1 MQMTQI
7 DRLTIRVGATIRE
20 AMEAIQAGA
29 VEICLVVD
37 DDRRLVGVV
46 TDGDVRR
53 ALLAGRSLGSPV
65 DACLNAQFH
74 AVGEDVGRAEA
85 LDLMLARAFTQV
97 PIVDREG
104 RLVGLHLLR
113 EVVGPNI
120 RPNRALIMAGGQG
133 VRLRPITEHV
143 PKPMIAVAGRPILE
157 RLVLHLLS
165 YGVRQMHIA
174 INYKGEMIERH
185 FGDGS
190 RFGCRIDY
198 IRETEPL
205 GTGGALTLLDPP
217 DHPMLVLNGDLVTQ
231 MNVARLLEAHDAS
244 GAHATIGV
252 REYSVT
258 VPFGVIS
265 VDELGR
271 LAAMREK
278 PTEVFLIN
286 AGVYVV
292 SPECWTGFTRGT
304 PMTMPDLLMKQ
315 MEAGTPP
322 GVFVIEEDWVDVGRH
337 EDLQRARGQVATP

>member
-1 MQMTQI
+1 MAVGAYGEAVMQMTQI
-7 DRLTIRVGATIRE
+7 DRLTIRAGATILE

-37 DDRRLVGVV
+37 ADRRLVGVV

-53 ALLAGRSLGSPV
+53 ALLAGRLLGSPI
-65 DACLNAQFH
+65 DACLNTQFH
-74 AVGEDVGRAEA
+74 AVGMDVGRAEA
-85 LDLMLARAFTQV
+85 LDLMLARGFTQV
-97 PIVDREG
+97 PILDRDG
-104 RLVGLHLLR
+104 CLVGLHLLR
-113 EVVGPNI
+113 
-120 RPNRALIMAGGQG
+120 
-133 VRLRPITEHV
+133 V

-165 YGVRQMHIA
+165 YGIRRMHIA

-185 FGDGS
+185 FGDGT

-217 DHPMLVLNGDLVTQ
+217 EHPMLVLNGDLVTQ
-231 MNVARLLEAHDAS
+231 LNVARLLDAHDAS
-244 GAHATIGV
+244 GARATIGV

-258 VPFGVIS
+258 IPYGVVG
-265 VDELGR
+265 VDERGC

-292 SPECWTGFTRGT
+292 SPECWTGLDRGN
-304 PMTMPDLLMKQ
+304 PMTMPELLLKQ

-337 EDLQRARGQVATP
+337 EDLQRARGQVAAP

>member
-7 DRLTIRVGATIRE
+7 DRLTIRVGATIHE

-29 VEICLVVD
+29 VETCLVVD
-37 DDRRLVGVV
+37 ADRRLVGVV

-53 ALLAGRSLGSPV
+53 ALLAGCSLGSPV
-65 DACLNAQFH
+65 DACLNTAFH

-85 LDLMLARAFTQV
+85 LDVMLARAFTQV
-97 PIVDREG
+97 PIVDRDG

-113 EVVGPNI
+113 EVVGPQV

-133 VRLRPITEHV
+133 VRLRPITEQV
-143 PKPMIAVAGRPILE
+143 PKPMIAVAGRPSLE

-165 YGVRQMHIA
+165 YGVRHMHMA

-185 FGDGS
+185 FGDGG
-190 RFGCRIDY
+190 RFGCRIEY
-198 IRETEPL
+198 MRETEPL
-205 GTGGALTLLDPP
+205 GTGGALTLLEPP
-217 DHPMLVLNGDLVTQ
+217 EHPMLVLNGDLVTQ
-231 MNVARLLEAHDAS
+231 VNIARLLEAHEAS
-244 GAHATIGV
+244 GAPATIGA
-252 REYSVT
+252 REYPVT
-258 VPFGVIS
+258 VPFGVVG
-265 VDELGR
+265 VDAHGR

-292 SPECWTGFTRGT
+292 SPQCWTAFDRGT
-304 PMTMPDLLMKQ
+304 AMTMPELLLTQ